1 MQLLFESSEEGLGM
15 GLGVLPG
22 CVRRLRAR
30 RVPHMGWNQVGPLQR
45 DPLFDGITP
54 LSAYF
59 ANSYVAEPA
68 DESDVIA
75 WTEYDGDRFASAIRR
90 NRTWGVQFH
99 PEKSGQSGVQLIRN
113 FLNHAR
119 A

>member
-1 MQLLFESSEEGLGM
+1 
-15 GLGVLPG
+15 
-22 CVRRLRAR
+22 
-30 RVPHMGWNQVGPLQR
+30 MGWNEVGPLQR

-54 LSAYF
+54 MFAYF

-68 DESDVIA
+68 DQNDVIA
-75 WTEYDGDRFASAIRR
+75 WTEYDGDTFASAIRR
-90 NRTWGVQFH
+90 DRTWGVQFH